1 MSLQEGFQCKFLAIF
16 LFRRIYSYIGGY
28 SQSKA
33 HQIWY
38 NIIKESIRMAGDD
51 MDDIQDRIFL
61 KQIGAKI
68 AYYRTLRDL
77 KQADLA
83 KRANISQSALS
94 RIERGRYN
102 GNVSIL
108 LLRDIAYGLEIELSL
123 LVTFNETEKKMWWSP
138 LSKFPFVMSKD
149 DGEDAEHGEDAGD
162 DE

>member
-1 MSLQEGFQCKFLAIF
+1 
-16 LFRRIYSYIGGY
+16 
-28 SQSKA
+28 
-33 HQIWY
+33 
-38 NIIKESIRMAGDD
+38 MAGDD

-77 KQADLA
+77 KQTDLA

-149 DGEDAEHGEDAGD
+149 DGENAELGEDAGD